1 MTVGKLCGRDVATAS
16 RETTVA
22 DAAKQMRH
30 RHVGDLVIVKNG
42 VPVGL
47 VTDRDIVISVVAM
60 ELDASV
66 FTLGDMVLKE
76 PVTCR
81 EDLDVTDCLHQ
92 MRTHAIR
99 RMPVVDKSGM
109 LVGIITVDDLLR
121 ILAGELTDVA
131 KLIDR
136 EQVME
141 MKTRV

>member
-1 MTVGKLCGRDVATAS
+1 MTVGKLCARDVATAS
-16 RETTVA
+16 RDTSVA
-22 DAAKQMRH
+22 EAAKQMRH
-30 RHVGDLVIVKNG
+30 RHVGDLVVVERG
-42 VPVGL
+42 MPVGI
-47 VTDRDIVISVVAM
+47 VTDRDIVIGVVAM
-60 ELDASV
+60 ELDTSV
-66 FTLGDMVLKE
+66 FTLGDMVLKD

-81 EDLDVTDCLHQ
+81 EELDVSDCLHQ

-99 RMPVVDKSGM
+99 RMPVVDRSGM

-121 ILAGELTDVA
+121 MLAGELTDVA